1 MEFPQNEETMEGD
14 MSTVGPT
21 YPAHFI
27 VGQAEIKLVA
37 DQVQHL
43 VGGTDFGRARN
54 RLVRT
59 MRILPRFDCNIHHHT
74 NDSR

>member
-27 VGQAEIKLVA
+27 VGQAQIKLVA
-37 DQVQHL
+37 DQTSNADAAMIKFDQDRVEAAEEIEAAEAK
-43 VGGTDFGRARN
+43 GSTADF
-54 RLVRT
+54 VT
-59 MRILPRFDCNIHHHT
+59 
-74 NDSR
+74 